1 MKTFLETMMGSGSS
15 LSATTFRPT
24 EAEKLVLLNIAD
36 LIEQGRSVTQQDA
49 LNISDEDLQEAELD
63 KEQIEGA
70 YKQLI
75 QVRLIQVEPND
86 TIAISPEGEPVVEE
100 LKKAKDQEAEQ
111 EPEGQP
117 GMETQPGMMPGAENM
132 GAPTDG
138 GPAMPMEGLELF
150 RYIND
155 MSKLLK

>member
-1 MKTFLETMMGSGSS
+1 MKTFLETMMGQDT

-49 LNISDEDLQEAELD
+49 INISDEELQEAELD

-75 QVRLIQVEPND
+75 NVRLIQVEPD
-86 TIAISPEGEPVVEE
+86 ETVVISPEGQPVVEE
-100 LKKAKDQEAEQ
+100 LKKAKEQ
-111 EPEGQP
+111 EPQDEAPGGEQMP
-117 GMETQPGMMPGAENM
+117 GMEMPGGMPNAMPGADSNA
-132 GAPTDG
+132 APG
-138 GPAMPMEGLELF
+138 MPMEGLELF

-155 MSKLLK
+155 MSKILR